1 MNPNYNQ
8 TITIYNCVKA
18 KDSGEKENT
27 WHRSTV
33 NKCFFKC
40 VMGRT
45 NGDKTA
51 SMASVY
57 TARIAQSPQYL
68 PYREYTKLSKEER
81 AGYFTFNIGD
91 IVVKGDCQEEII
103 GKTPNTAS
111 ELLNRWKPE
120 AFEVTAFSD
129 NTSHMCE
136 KHYRVG
142 G

>member
-33 NKCFFKC
+33 DKCFFKC

-68 PYREYTKLSKEER
+68 PYREYTKLSKGE
-81 AGYFTFNIGD
+81 
-91 IVVKGDCQEEII
+91 
-103 GKTPNTAS
+103 
-111 ELLNRWKPE
+111 
-120 AFEVTAFSD
+120 
-129 NTSHMCE
+129 
-136 KHYRVG
+136 
-142 G
+142 

>member
-1 MNPNYNQ
+1 
-8 TITIYNCVKA
+8 
-18 KDSGEKENT
+18 
-27 WHRSTV
+27 
-33 NKCFFKC
+33 
-40 VMGRT
+40 MGRM
-45 NGDKTA
+45 NRDKTA

-68 PYREYTKLSKEER
+68 PYREYAKLSKEER

-91 IVVKGDCQEEII
+91 IVVKGDCPEEIT